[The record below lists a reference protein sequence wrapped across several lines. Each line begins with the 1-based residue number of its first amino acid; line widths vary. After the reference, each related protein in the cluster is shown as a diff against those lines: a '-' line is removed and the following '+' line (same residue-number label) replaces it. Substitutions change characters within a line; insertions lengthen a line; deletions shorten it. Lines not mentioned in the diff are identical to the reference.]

1 MYTYKCTRTNR
12 ERLAHEMQIK
22 QYKNTH
28 IRIRMHSPASLRL
41 VWHSVAQHTAWHST
55 QHGVAQHGI
64 ALYGIAQH
72 GIACKHCDVA
82 SDSGSHFYMLVTYV
96 HPYMSIHAYI
106 HTYMNTHIY
115 NNAKLCNRSSGN
127 ARNGGQGAVI
137 FCIQTTLM
145 EILFFRCF
153 FAFAVILFYYIS
165 QINQILSLASG
176 RFHYGNSAL

>member
-55 QHGVAQHGI
+55 QHG
-64 ALYGIAQH
+64 
-72 GIACKHCDVA
+72 IACKHCDVA
-82 SDSGSHFYMLVTYV
+82 SGSGSHFYMLVTYV
-96 HPYMSIHAYI
+96 HPYMSIHA
-106 HTYMNTHIY
+106 YMNTHIY

-153 FAFAVILFYYIS
+153 FAFAVIVFYYIS
-165 QINQILSLASG
+165 QINQILSLASR